1 MCDVCDPY
9 ALVLLV
15 DGRLGLLELKEQ
27 QEVDGEEA
35 HLELHWPEY
44 RKGDAHTGCV
54 GLYAPYLSLR
64 VLRWCQCRHSQI
76 TVVCSPRLLSHS
88 LVVEGRPGNGR
99 SHWQHLL
106 L

>member
-9 ALVLLV
+9 AVVLLV

-27 QEVDGEEA
+27 QEGDEEET
-35 HLELHWPEY
+35 HLELQWPDIE
-44 RKGDAHTGCV
+44 KVIHTGCEE
-54 GLYAPYLSLR
+54 LLYLSSR
-64 VLRWCQCRHSQI
+64 VLKWCQCHHSQT
-76 TVVCSPRLLSHS
+76 TVACSPHLHSHS
-88 LVVEGRPGNGR
+88 LAEEKRPGNGR